1 MSKWNMP
8 SGWRAIIFLSR
19 KREEIYRTSYVKKKN
34 YIVSVF
40 REFVSERKCYLSS
53 NFFFFLFSNVANDQ
67 IIER

>member
-19 KREEIYRTSYVKKKN
+19 KREEIYRVVRWEKN

-40 REFVSERKCYLSS
+40 REFVSERKRYLSS
-53 NFFFFLFSNVANDQ
+53 NFFFFLFSNVRTIKLSNDY
-67 IIER
+67 